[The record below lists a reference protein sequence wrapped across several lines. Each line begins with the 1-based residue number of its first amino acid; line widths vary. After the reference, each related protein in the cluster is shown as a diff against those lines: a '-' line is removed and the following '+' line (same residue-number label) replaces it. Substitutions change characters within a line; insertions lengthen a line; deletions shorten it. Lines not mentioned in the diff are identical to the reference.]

1 MTPVRPGARKHF
13 MHRYIHG
20 LHHTIEDI
28 VGMQDPQTLDDA
40 MRMALTAGSIATAPF
55 TPTHTAALVAAG
67 RRSEPATLDVHR
79 VQG

>member
-1 MTPVRPGARKHF
+1 
-13 MHRYIHG
+13 
-20 LHHTIEDI
+20 
-28 VGMQDPQTLDDA
+28 MQDPQTLDDA